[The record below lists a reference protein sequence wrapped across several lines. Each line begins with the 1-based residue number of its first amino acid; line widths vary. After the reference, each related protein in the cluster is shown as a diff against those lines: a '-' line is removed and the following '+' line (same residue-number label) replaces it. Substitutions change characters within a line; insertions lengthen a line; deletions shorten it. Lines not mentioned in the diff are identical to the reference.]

1 MANEISEAKKG
12 LAAALSGID
21 GLRVFDYTPDSLH
34 EFPAA
39 IVHLESRDSV
49 GTLGGGAIRGSM
61 RVEVLVSTADAR
73 QATETLDAFL
83 EPTGAQSIEAAA
95 NTDPTWRGSVDDSPP
110 HQREQHRQAQAGW
123 CGLHRR
129 GLSLL
134 VREERVGVRECPRTR
149 LK

>member
-49 GTLGGGAIRGSM
+49 GTLGGAPS
-61 RVEVLVSTADAR
+61 EAACAWKCSSPPL
-73 QATETLDAFL
+73 TLD
-83 EPTGAQSIEAAA
+83 
-95 NTDPTWRGSVDDSPP
+95 
-110 HQREQHRQAQAGW
+110 RQP
-123 CGLHRR
+123 RR
-129 GLSLL
+129 LTHSWS
-134 VREERVGVRECPRTR
+134 RRAH
-149 LK
+149 KA

>member
-21 GLRVFDYTPDSLH
+21 GLRVFDYMPDSLH

-49 GTLGGGAIRGSM
+49 GTLGGITIRGSL

-95 NTDPTWRGSVDDSPP
+95 NTDPTLARKVDDARLISVNNI
-110 HQREQHRQAQAGW
+110 G
-123 CGLHRR
+123 RR
-129 GLSLL
+129 KMGG
-134 VREERVGVRECPRTR
+134 VNCVGADFHFWFV
-149 LK
+149 KSG

>member
-49 GTLGGGAIRGSM
+49 GTFGGGAIRGSL

-83 EPTGAQSIEAAA
+83 EPTGAQSIEATA
-95 NTDPTWRGSVDDSPP
+95 NTDPTWRGAVDDARLVSVDNIGARKMGGVKCVGADFHFWFVKSDA
-110 HQREQHRQAQAGW
+110 RQ
-123 CGLHRR
+123 
-129 GLSLL
+129 
-134 VREERVGVRECPRTR
+134 V
-149 LK
+149 

>member
-49 GTLGGGAIRGSM
+49 GILGGGSIRGSLC
-61 RVEVLVSTADAR
+61 VEVLVSAADAR

-95 NTDPTWRGSVDDSPP
+95 NTDPTWRGAVDDTRLVSVDNIGARKMGGVKCVGADF
-110 HQREQHRQAQAGW
+110 HFW
-123 CGLHRR
+123 F
-129 GLSLL
+129 
-134 VREERVGVRECPRTR
+134 VRSG
-149 LK
+149 